1 MARSEYSIRM
11 DFKRTIEQA
20 KKLEDLSRKLG
31 NVANKDLVNC
41 RGSLSGS
48 WKGENATAYLNKV
61 QIVEGNISS
70 VSKNIWD
77 TAQVV
82 REIAQNTYEAEM
94 RALERARERRY
105 R

>member
-1 MARSEYSIRM
+1 MAKSEYSIRM
-11 DFKRTIEQA
+11 DFKKTIEQA
-20 KKLEDLSRKLG
+20 KKLEELSKKLG
-31 NVANKDLVNC
+31 DVADKDLVNC
-41 RGSLSGS
+41 RSSLSGN